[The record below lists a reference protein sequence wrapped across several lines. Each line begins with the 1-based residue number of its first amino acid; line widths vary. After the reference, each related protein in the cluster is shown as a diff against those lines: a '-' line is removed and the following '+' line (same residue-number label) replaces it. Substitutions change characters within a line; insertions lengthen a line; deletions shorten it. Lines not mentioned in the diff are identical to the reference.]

1 MTKQVVGWYK
11 KMSFWTKIKAVLV
24 ACGAGGEITI
34 LIQDSAP
41 WWHGIVV
48 GATFVSIVIT
58 NFVKDMNNNGIV
70 DSFEDEKEKPEDQSG
85 S

>member
-1 MTKQVVGWYK
+1 MTKVVGWFK

-24 ACGAGGEITI
+24 ACGAGGEVTI

-48 GATFVSIVIT
+48 GATFASILIT
-58 NFVKDMNNNGIV
+58 NFIKDVNNNGIV
-70 DSFEDEKEKPEDQSG
+70 DSFEDEEKKPEV
-85 S
+85 